1 MKNILIWMFDGLPL
15 YRANINRNNSNINL
29 PNYNKLI
36 EKGVHYSNVIAT
48 APSTAMSLTSMFTG
62 LYVHEL
68 GRRSYSNEDS
78 EIPSDTV
85 SLFKDLE
92 NQGYNTYV
100 LWDAE
105 LETGNPI
112 KYKINAWSGSNTK
125 FKHFRR
131 KSKSKSKSIL
141 GKISHKVTAKKGG
154 DWLLGELNYFID
166 NEFSG
171 PWAAF
176 VRFGPELGERYTKS
190 SNEVTNYIPD
200 NELFQFDSVIGEF
213 FSKSREDLKVIICE
227 DHGKMLGENGI
238 LSYAFN
244 LMEGTL
250 YTPILVVDSDL
261 PHCIIDKT
269 ISLSN
274 FKNIVL
280 DREVQYTKYIYA
292 DSSYADQWHRK
303 TMVRKGKWKYI
314 YNRDEWPVKEQLFDL
329 DTDPNE
335 MINLAQTYYVD
346 PYRDNRPEGDTVSKL
361 NSPSGLSID
370 GEKLCNV
377 IPRSDWKDVLIILDE
392 LREERLRVWEL
403 QGVKY

>member
-1 MKNILIWMFDGLPL
+1 M
-15 YRANINRNNSNINL
+15 
-29 PNYNKLI
+29 
-36 EKGVHYSNVIAT
+36 
-48 APSTAMSLTSMFTG
+48 
-62 LYVHEL
+62 
-68 GRRSYSNEDS
+68 
-78 EIPSDTV
+78 
-85 SLFKDLE
+85 
-92 NQGYNTYV
+92 
-100 LWDAE
+100 
-105 LETGNPI
+105 
-112 KYKINAWSGSNTK
+112 
-125 FKHFRR
+125 
-131 KSKSKSKSIL
+131 
-141 GKISHKVTAKKGG
+141 
-154 DWLLGELNYFID
+154 
-166 NEFSG
+166 
-171 PWAAF
+171 
-176 VRFGPELGERYTKS
+176 GERYTKS

-346 PYRDNRPEGDTVSKL
+346 PYRDNRPKGDTVSKL